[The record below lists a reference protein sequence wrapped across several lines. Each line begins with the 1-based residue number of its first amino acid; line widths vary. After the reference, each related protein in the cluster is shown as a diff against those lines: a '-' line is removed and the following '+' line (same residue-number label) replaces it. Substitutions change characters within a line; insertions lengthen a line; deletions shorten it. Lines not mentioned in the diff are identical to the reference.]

1 MFNLSQ
7 NEDKFYTKFIE
18 QAQNVLEGT
27 RVLKDFLDTMNN
39 ESAYTQKMQGLER
52 QGDIIVHEIIAD
64 LNDTFITPMDREDIY
79 KLTKRLDDC
88 IDYTDSIVNSF
99 IIYNVSECTEGA
111 KVFANYTVQ
120 CATEL
125 LELMKV
131 LSQMKKKTAQKIIHE
146 KIIAINKIE
155 NDADVFFREIVGKM
169 FRQEEI
175 DVLEIIKWKDLYQA
189 FENTVDSFEA
199 VVNIIGGIVMKSV

>member
-120 CATEL
+120 CAREL